1 LEPALEPVLTLES
14 EPDSKPAP
22 TVAKA
27 STTAPPQAGGGD
39 ERSQAEALARRYHAD
54 FVDLKNFKIQHDLLR
69 TVPVELMFRYN
80 FVPIEQHAEALVIAV
95 SDPSRLMVL
104 DEIAGLLGQR
114 IVARVATL
122 SQITDLLK
130 KTEQSQR
137 VLDEASEGLTF
148 DVLTG
153 DENSDEN
160 ISIEKLTSD
169 EDISPIIRLVDTTI
183 FTALERRAS
192 DIHFET
198 NDDSVNVK
206 YRIDGVLQP
215 AMAPIARE
223 HHTTILSRIKI
234 MSELDIAERRVPQ
247 DGRFRVRYKTRLI
260 DFRVS
265 IMPTVHGENAVL
277 RVLDKESMSE
287 KFTNLTLD
295 VVGFAEEDL
304 RRFRRYI
311 REPYGMVLVTGPTG
325 SGKTTTLYAALNEIK
340 SDEDKIITIEDPVE
354 YQIRGI
360 TQIPVN
366 EKKGLTF
373 ARGLRSI
380 LRHDPDKILVGEIRD
395 QETAQIAINSALTG
409 HLVFTTVHA
418 NNVVDVLGRFLNM
431 GVEAYNFVSALNCIL
446 AQRLVRTIC
455 QHCARPIEVTD
466 EEMIASGM
474 NPEEWRDVD
483 FREGAGCI
491 ECGGTGY
498 RGRTAIHELLD
509 LTDPIRELILEK
521 KPASEVRKLARKE
534 GMSFLRDSALDRVR
548 KGLTTLKEINKVTFI
563 EEDGVEKPFSTGA
576 TAAVEENLPVEP
588 SASGDELVAETPV
601 AASKPKPRAL
611 SAGRTKKQVA
621 KVASIKVGNKKS
633 DPPAAPRPRRS
644 TK

>member
-1 LEPALEPVLTLES
+1 MADAVLTV
-14 EPDSKPAP
+14 P
-22 TVAKA
+22 T
-27 STTAPPQAGGGD
+27 PGFGQID
-39 ERSQAEALARRYHAD
+39 ERAAAMEMARRYRAE
-54 FVDLKNFKIQHDLLR
+54 FADLKNFKIQHDLLR

-80 FVPIEQHAEALVIAV
+80 FVPLEQKDDVLVIAV
-95 SDPSRLMVL
+95 SDPSKLMVL

-114 IVARVATL
+114 IEPRVATL
-122 SQITDLLK
+122 TQITDLLK

-137 VLDEASEGLTF
+137 VLDEASEGMTF
-148 DVLTG
+148 DVLSG
-153 DENSDEN
+153 DENADEN
-160 ISIEKLTSD
+160 ISIEKLAGD
-169 EDISPIIRLVDTTI
+169 EDLSPIIRLVDTTI

-192 DIHFET
+192 DVHIET
-198 NDDSVNVK
+198 YDDSLHVK

-223 HHTTILSRIKI
+223 HHQTILSRIKI

-247 DGRFRVRYKTRLI
+247 DGRFRVRYKGRLI

-287 KFTNLTLD
+287 KFRNLTLE
-295 VVGFAEEDL
+295 VVGFHEDDL

-340 SDEDKIITIEDPVE
+340 SDEEKIITIEDPVE

-395 QETAQIAINSALTG
+395 AETAQIAINSALTG

-455 QHCARPIEVTD
+455 DHCAYLTKHP
-466 EEMIASGM
+466 EELLVMSGLD
-474 NPEEWRDVD
+474 PAEWRDFE

-509 LTDPIRELILEK
+509 LTDPIRELILDK
-521 KPASEVRKLARKE
+521 KPGSEVRKLAQKE
-534 GMSFLRDSALDRVR
+534 GMSFLRESAMDRVQR
-548 KGLTTLKEINKVTFI
+548 GFTTLKEINKVTFI
-563 EEDGVEKPFSTGA
+563 E
-576 TAAVEENLPVEP
+576 
-588 SASGDELVAETPV
+588 AS
-601 AASKPKPRAL
+601 R
-611 SAGRTKKQVA
+611 
-621 KVASIKVGNKKS
+621 
-633 DPPAAPRPRRS
+633 
-644 TK
+644 

>member
-1 LEPALEPVLTLES
+1 MADAVLAVPVGL
-14 EPDSKPAP
+14 A
-22 TVAKA
+22 
-27 STTAPPQAGGGD
+27 AGLD
-39 ERSQAEALARRYHAD
+39 ERGLAEQMARRYRAE
-54 FVDLKNFKIQHDLLR
+54 FADLKNFKIQHDLLR
-69 TVPVELMFRYN
+69 TVPVELMFRFN
-80 FVPIEQHAEALVIAV
+80 FVPLELHDDVLVIAV
-95 SDPSRLMVL
+95 SDPSKLMVL
-104 DEIAGLLGQR
+104 DEIAGLLGHR
-114 IVARVATL
+114 IEPRVATL

-148 DVLTG
+148 DVVSFE
-153 DENSDEN
+153 DNPDEN
-160 ISIEKLTSD
+160 ISIESLAGN
-169 EDISPIIRLVDTTI
+169 EDLSPIIRLVDTTI

-192 DIHFET
+192 DVHIET
-198 NDDSVNVK
+198 YDDSLIVK

-223 HHTTILSRIKI
+223 HHQTILSRIKI

-247 DGRFRVRYKTRLI
+247 DGRFRVRYKGRLI

-287 KFTNLTLD
+287 KFRNLTLE
-295 VVGFAEEDL
+295 VVGFEENDL

-340 SDEDKIITIEDPVE
+340 SDEEKIITIEDPVE

-395 QETAQIAINSALTG
+395 AETAQIAINSALTG

-455 QHCARPIEVTD
+455 DHCAYTMKHP
-466 EEMIASGM
+466 EEMLLVSGLD
-474 NPEEWRDVD
+474 PAEWRDFE
-483 FREGAGCI
+483 FREGSGCI

-509 LTDPIRELILEK
+509 LTDPIRELILDK
-521 KPASEVRKLARKE
+521 KPGSEVRKLAQKE
-534 GMSFLRDSALDRVR
+534 GMSFLRESAMDRVKR
-548 KGLTTLKEINKVTFI
+548 GFTTLKEINKVTFI
-563 EEDGVEKPFSTGA
+563 E
-576 TAAVEENLPVEP
+576 
-588 SASGDELVAETPV
+588 AS
-601 AASKPKPRAL
+601 R
-611 SAGRTKKQVA
+611 
-621 KVASIKVGNKKS
+621 
-633 DPPAAPRPRRS
+633 
-644 TK
+644 

>member
-1 LEPALEPVLTLES
+1 MADTTIAV
-14 EPDSKPAP
+14 P
-22 TVAKA
+22 TGPMVN
-27 STTAPPQAGGGD
+27 GLD
-39 ERSQAEALARRYHAD
+39 ERAQAEALAARYRAE

-80 FVPIEQHAEALVIAV
+80 FVPIEQQADVLVIAV

-104 DEIAGLLGQR
+104 DEIAGLLGHR
-114 IVARVATL
+114 IIARVATL

-153 DENSDEN
+153 DDTQSDEN

-192 DIHFET
+192 DIHIET
-198 NDDSVNVK
+198 YDDSLHVK
-206 YRIDGVLQP
+206 YRIDGVLQE

-247 DGRFRVRYKTRLI
+247 DGRFRVRYKGRLI

-287 KFTNLTLD
+287 KFRHLTLD

-446 AQRLVRTIC
+446 AQRLVRTVC
-455 QHCARPIEVTD
+455 EHCVRTVSYPDEVL
-466 EEMIASGM
+466 IASGM
-474 NPEEWRDVD
+474 NPAEWRGFA
-483 FREGAGCI
+483 FREGIGCI

-521 KPASEVRKLARKE
+521 KPTSEIRKLAQRE
-534 GMSFLRDSALDRVR
+534 GMSFLRESALDRVR
-548 KGLTTLKEINKVTFI
+548 RGLTTLKEINKVTFI
-563 EEDGVEKPFSTGA
+563 E
-576 TAAVEENLPVEP
+576 
-588 SASGDELVAETPV
+588 AS
-601 AASKPKPRAL
+601 R
-611 SAGRTKKQVA
+611 
-621 KVASIKVGNKKS
+621 
-633 DPPAAPRPRRS
+633 
-644 TK
+644 

>member
-1 LEPALEPVLTLES
+1 MAADASVLTL
-14 EPDSKPAP
+14 P
-22 TVAKA
+22 TELDE
-27 STTAPPQAGGGD
+27 TLTAQ
-39 ERSQAEALARRYHAD
+39 SLARRYRCE
-54 FVDLKNFKIQHDLLR
+54 FIDLKHYKIQHEVVR
-69 TVPVELMFRYN
+69 AVPVDLMFRYN
-80 FVPIEQHAEALVIAV
+80 FVPLEQHDDRLVIAV
-95 SDPSRLMVL
+95 ADPSRLMVL

-114 IVARVATL
+114 IITRVATL
-122 SQITDLLK
+122 TQITDLLK

-137 VLDEASEGLTF
+137 VLDEATEGLTF
-148 DVLTG
+148 DVIPS

-160 ISIEKLTSD
+160 ISIEKLTSE

-192 DIHFET
+192 DIHIET
-198 NDDSVNVK
+198 YDDSLHVK
-206 YRIDGVLQP
+206 YRIDGVLQS

-223 HHTTILSRIKI
+223 HHQTILSRIKV

-247 DGRFRVRYKTRLI
+247 DGRFRVRYKGRLI

-287 KFTNLTLD
+287 KFRKLTLD
-295 VVGFAEEDL
+295 VVGFGEDDL

-354 YQIRGI
+354 YQIVGI

-380 LRHDPDKILVGEIRD
+380 LRHDPDKIMVGEIRD
-395 QETAQIAINSALTG
+395 TETAQIAINAALTG

-431 GVEAYNFVSALNCIL
+431 GVEAYNFVSSLNCIL
-446 AQRLVRTIC
+446 AQRLVRLIC
-455 QHCARPIEVTD
+455 EFCKKEIHFTP
-466 EEMIASGM
+466 EELEASGL
-474 NPEEWRDVD
+474 NPQEWAGIP
-483 FREGAGCI
+483 FYEGEGCI
-491 ECGGTGY
+491 ECSGTGF
-498 RGRTAIHELLD
+498 RGRSAIHELLE
-509 LTDPIRELILEK
+509 LTDNVREMILAKRPSSEIRR
-521 KPASEVRKLARKE
+521 AARDD
-534 GMSFLRDSALDRVR
+534 GMHFLRESALDRVKR
-548 KGLTTLKEINKVTFI
+548 GLTTLKEINKVT
-563 EEDGVEKPFSTGA
+563 
-576 TAAVEENLPVEP
+576 
-588 SASGDELVAETPV
+588 
-601 AASKPKPRAL
+601 
-611 SAGRTKKQVA
+611 
-621 KVASIKVGNKKS
+621 
-633 DPPAAPRPRRS
+633 
-644 TK
+644 